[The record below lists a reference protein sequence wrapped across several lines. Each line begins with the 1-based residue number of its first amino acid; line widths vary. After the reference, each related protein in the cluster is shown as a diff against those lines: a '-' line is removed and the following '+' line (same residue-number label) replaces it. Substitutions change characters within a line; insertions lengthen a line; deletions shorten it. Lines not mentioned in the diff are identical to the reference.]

1 MLVKI
6 FDNKFIPGIGRGPFE
21 EVSITEQQFGILKR
35 LGINMIKLNKTT
47 SIEKIVRETKPFYEN
62 KKNIAKPEIK
72 KEEPIV
78 EDIEEEEIEN
88 IDSEI
93 DNIDVS
99 SFESEFSKVKETEIE
114 ETVEEESLDIDES
127 LDTEDVEEETEI
139 EETVE
144 EESLDIDESLDTE
157 DVEEETEIEETVEE
171 EIDLEAMTK
180 KQIQDLLTEN
190 NIEFDN
196 KLNKTKLI
204 ELAET
209 LFD

>member
-144 EESLDIDESLDTE
+144 EE
-157 DVEEETEIEETVEE
+157 
-171 EIDLEAMTK
+171 IDLEAMTK